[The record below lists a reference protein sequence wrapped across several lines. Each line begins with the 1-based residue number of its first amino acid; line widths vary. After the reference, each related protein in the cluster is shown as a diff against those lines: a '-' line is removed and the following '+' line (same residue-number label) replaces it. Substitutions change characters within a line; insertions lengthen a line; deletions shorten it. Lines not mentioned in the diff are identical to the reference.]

1 MKLKHLL
8 MTVLAGA
15 ALLVSCQQKEELGAA
30 AISVEPASLEF
41 GTAADSKE
49 VVLTATRDWL
59 ISGDVPAWMKLS
71 ATKGSASS
79 KPQTLSLSVEANEG
93 NNREADV
100 VFTIGLAKAT
110 LHVKQTG
117 KEGDYEVPQITCKEF
132 IDKIISVANGELTR
146 NEANGYREISIFK
159 NGVTL

>member
-1 MKLKHLL
+1 MTLKHLL

-59 ISGDVPAWMKLS
+59 ISGDVPALS
-71 ATKGSASS
+71 SAR
-79 KPQTLSLSVEANEG
+79 KALSPL
-93 NNREADV
+93 
-100 VFTIGLAKAT
+100 
-110 LHVKQTG
+110 
-117 KEGDYEVPQITCKEF
+117 
-132 IDKIISVANGELTR
+132 
-146 NEANGYREISIFK
+146 
-159 NGVTL
+159 